1 MQTSSHSTIKPQA
14 IHEEGNNRN
23 GRRYMYIA
31 EAGVGEV
38 EGRRAGQYDERG
50 GCKPHNS
57 I

>member
-14 IHEEGNNRN
+14 IQEEGNNRN
-23 GRRYMYIA
+23 GSRYIA

-50 GCKPHNS
+50 GCEPHNS